1 MEMQDLLK
9 KSSAD
14 LQKMLAEK
22 REELR
27 ALRFAVAN
35 LQNKN
40 VRAIRVI
47 RKEVARIQTALQQM
61 QSTSTENSNTKEDKK
76 DA

>member
-1 MEMQDLLK
+1 MNTLMEMQDLLK
-9 KSSAD
+9 KKPAE

-40 VRAIRVI
+40 VRAIRAS
-47 RKEVARIQTALQQM
+47 RKEIARISTALNKM
-61 QSTSTENSNTKEDKK
+61 NESTSTTEDKQ